1 MRHRGVIA
9 LVAIVAGGG
18 MAGCTSTRSAAP
30 ATAPSVTT
38 MPVAATTMVV
48 PTTTVAPATVPPATV
63 APATTVLSAAG
74 LRALPGHH
82 AGPIPEAETVLC
94 PQAAGVPLIGEPLAV
109 AGFDDRP
116 TVLQRTAD
124 PAAPLLVIFHGQHG
138 CIQNVQSRSDLDQIG
153 AAAGVNIVWLSGE
166 PAPTRS
172 WNVNGR
178 CCEPASD
185 RGIDELPYV
194 RATMA
199 ALRGAGL
206 TSTTVLT
213 VGVSNGGGM
222 AITAACR
229 LPELFTG
236 AVVVAGWAP
245 VACHAAPQSL
255 LVFGGSLDEN
265 LGSGRAAGVAAMW
278 RTDVTSCPAEPVVE
292 SAGQRTTSTWSGC
305 AGGTVVRLVQ
315 LEGVPHVWP
324 KFDFYDM
331 DDDIIL
337 FALGAYAAR

>member
-1 MRHRGVIA
+1 MRRRGVIA
-9 LVAIVAGGG
+9 LAAILVGVLP
-18 MAGCTSTRSAAP
+18 AGCSSARSAAP
-30 ATAPSVTT
+30 EPSVPSSTSTT
-38 MPVAATTMVV
+38 VLATTTSTVAATTTTLA
-48 PTTTVAPATVPPATV
+48 PTTT
-63 APATTVLSAAG
+63 TTELSVEG
-74 LRALPGHH
+74 LRGLPGHH

-94 PQAAGVPLIGEPLAV
+94 PQAAAVPLVGEPLAV
-109 AGFDDRP
+109 PGFDDRP

-153 AAAGVNIVWLSGE
+153 AAAGVNIAWLSG
-166 PAPTRS
+166 APVPSRS

-185 RGIDELPYV
+185 RDVDDLPYV
-194 RATMA
+194 QATMA
-199 ALRGAGL
+199 AVRAAGL

-245 VACHAAPQSL
+245 VACRAAPQSL

-265 LGSGRAAGVAAMW
+265 LGSTRAAGVAAMW
-278 RTDVTSCPAEPVVE
+278 RTDVTTCPAEPVVE
-292 SAGQRTTSTWSGC
+292 TAGQRTTSTWSGC
-305 AGGTVVRLVQ
+305 ANGTVVRLVQ

-337 FALGAYAAR
+337 FALGAYAAA